1 MQSIIDAVSAA
12 LRAQLQLLLAEQLP
26 ERARVDANDARTGEL
41 EQFAES
47 LKPGAPDQVVR
58 ERQLYRDTQQLEL
71 DWQAG
76 DERVLGELRPV
87 LQQAQTQA
95 QELGVRV
102 DECEARLPADG
113 QSQWLQDKWL
123 RSVDKAAEL
132 LEDRFK
138 GRFKQIEGHRA
149 HGLQDGLESRLLQ
162 QLDAQKQQLQQEQED
177 FRWRPWSCRRPQG
190 TRAK

>member
-1 MQSIIDAVSAA
+1 MSGAAQAVPADQMQSIIEAVT
-12 LRAQLQLLLAEQLP
+12 RAVREQLQQQLLAEQLP

-102 DECEARLPADG
+102 NECE
-113 QSQWLQDKWL
+113 
-123 RSVDKAAEL
+123 V
-132 LEDRFK
+132 
-138 GRFKQIEGHRA
+138 
-149 HGLQDGLESRLLQ
+149 
-162 QLDAQKQQLQQEQED
+162 
-177 FRWRPWSCRRPQG
+177 
-190 TRAK
+190 